1 MWSKGWENSTLL
13 EANDTRSLHMRHGVR
28 EELWIDGTDSLEHH
42 QSMRPTSLGEK
53 TESWV
58 SAGVGSGPMARWIAP
73 SWLVG
78 RCRLSLHSNGRTAT
92 TDKSDGGSVRAF
104 GGVFDR
110 CRCIPRC
117 WSGTGAGR
125 LRIGWGRRSLQLP
138 FSHSLR
144 FLIISSAF
152 CLITQLIT
160 FQTQGLHCVLVG
172 NWAGQRRFS
181 SASFSPPSCRD
192 SFPGLVSSGGDYH
205 MLRECIFFPQY
216 SSRIE
221 EQACDHLSTSLGCRI
236 ACARRWQ

>member
-1 MWSKGWENSTLL
+1 
-13 EANDTRSLHMRHGVR
+13 
-28 EELWIDGTDSLEHH
+28 
-42 QSMRPTSLGEK
+42 
-53 TESWV
+53 
-58 SAGVGSGPMARWIAP
+58 MARWIAP

-192 SFPGLVSSGGDYH
+192 SFPGLYQGRHPWLSILGVKAKNRFDFLRPFSQGLHLDMALQQVKNDTQSALLDKTKEENSRAILKFLSIVSKD
-205 MLRECIFFPQY
+205 F
-216 SSRIE
+216 
-221 EQACDHLSTSLGCRI
+221 
-236 ACARRWQ
+236 